1 MPFIDTKLCYT
12 CLRGNDFALL
22 LIDWWPLEGKDMIC
36 SNYEYK
42 NLQRAYNG
50 LIQCQIKCINHKEFD
65 CVGILYSNMKGFTHY
80 CALCKDDVLKDAT
93 NGFGF
98 YRNVES
104 K

>member
-1 MPFIDTKLCYT
+1 MSFIDTNCI
-12 CLRGNDFALL
+12 NDFALI
-22 LIDWWPLEGKDMIC
+22 LIDWWPLEGKDMMC

-42 NLQRAYNG
+42 NLQRADNG
-50 LIQCQIKCINHKEFD
+50 QIQCQIKCVNHKEFD
-65 CVGILYSNMKGFTHY
+65 CVGIIYSYTKGFTHY